1 MELLTKDRTGMN
13 RKQEDLLCLLKEIQ
27 SFIMVY
33 FVIYLGPEGWRS
45 LLYEAHDWTYTH
57 KFTSL
62 FCTLILMLTS
72 VSWYKG
78 LALHVGII
86 SEFSLWEEIPIFWCF
101 ANSHEWIIVWRNFG
115 HPILNYSNVIFLF
128 SLVECFLGSIW
139 SVCSCS
145 SDLHHSLCKGLK
157 AFSADKKDR

>member
-1 MELLTKDRTGMN
+1 
-13 RKQEDLLCLLKEIQ
+13 
-27 SFIMVY
+27 MVY
-33 FVIYLGPEGWRS
+33 FVIYLRPEGWRCGVRGGGGGTFLGL

-78 LALHVGII
+78 LAHVGII

-101 ANSHEWIIVWRNFG
+101 ANSHGWIIVWRNFG
-115 HPILNYSNVIFLF
+115 HSILNYSNDIFLF

-139 SVCSCS
+139 SLCSCP

-157 AFSADKKDR
+157 VFSADKKDP